1 MLKERKRTRMNGVM
15 FSQSEQLK
23 MNGMVSLRNNDFDLS
38 TFLFDLFDLS
48 WVAYSSK
55 YNFNEY

>member
-1 MLKERKRTRMNGVM
+1 MNGVM

-55 YNFNEY
+55 YNFNEYSIQ